1 MKDILSKK
9 GVQWA
14 AGIPLGGLKN
24 ERVSSDLGEGG
35 VCVKRAVS
43 LFFFLFLCFAGAGTR
58 LPDVPRSILHL
69 DVTHLSGI
77 YPRSILYLDVTDL
90 SGIYPSGL
98 GNLLTVP
105 HIMMPS
111 LSSFLAVQVTV
122 NFLLKSLNA
131 RGEIK
136 STKSHLNRR
145 KPGRL

>member
-1 MKDILSKK
+1 MKDILLKK

-43 LFFFLFLCFAGAGTR
+43 LFFFLFLCFAGAGSR
-58 LPDVPRSILHL
+58 LPDV
-69 DVTHLSGI
+69 
-77 YPRSILYLDVTDL
+77 PRSILYLDVTDL

-136 STKSHLNRR
+136 STKSHLNRE